1 MTFKFC
7 PVCGSPMT
15 PFMEDEF
22 PREKCGHCGWVH
34 YHNPRPTVSAIIS
47 RDGKILLCHRSADPG
62 KGKWDLPGGFLEE
75 QELAEDGM
83 KREMREELEIEIEIV
98 RLTGIFGPSYYPFG
112 GQDAYN
118 TDIYYEVKVP
128 DGEIKAV
135 RGSDVTEIGWFDP
148 NNLPNMA
155 FSSNVEAIKNWLK
168 TLII

>member
-1 MTFKFC
+1 MEEKE
-7 PVCGSPMT
+7 T
-15 PFMEDEF
+15 P
-22 PREKCGHCGWVH
+22 
-34 YHNPRPTVSAIIS
+34 
-47 RDGKILLCHRSADPG
+47 
-62 KGKWDLPGGFLEE
+62 
-75 QELAEDGM
+75 EDGLR
-83 KREMREELEIEIEIV
+83 REMKEELGIEIEIV

-112 GQDAYN
+112 GQDVYN